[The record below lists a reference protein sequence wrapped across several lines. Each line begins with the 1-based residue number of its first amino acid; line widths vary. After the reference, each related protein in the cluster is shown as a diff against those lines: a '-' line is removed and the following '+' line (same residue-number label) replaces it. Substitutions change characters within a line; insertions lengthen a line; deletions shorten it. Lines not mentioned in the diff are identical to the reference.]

1 MNFLAIVFGGRGAS
15 AVVVVAAAILTLV
28 VVVVV
33 VPLFTGCATSTCSCL
48 TVVGTGVIQKVR
60 RGRDAASAATR
71 GSGFML
77 LLFCTGCSSC
87 ACLTSVVVIVGV
99 AMEGIR
105 RSGRCGRDSGLVT
118 VAVAAVTV
126 AVVVGGGVIFAIP
139 ITDNVELL
147 TIFLW
152 LLSSTDMDEE
162 VWPS

>member
-28 VVVVV
+28 VVVV
-33 VPLFTGCATSTCSCL
+33 PLFTGCTCTCSRL
-48 TVVGTGVIQKVR
+48 TVVGTGVIQKVL
-60 RGRDAASAATR
+60 RGRDAASAAAR

-77 LLFCTGCSSC
+77 LLFTGCSSC
-87 ACLTSVVVIVGV
+87 ACLTSAVVVIVGGGGV
-99 AMEGIR
+99 AIEGIR

-152 LLSSTDMDEE
+152 LLSSSDMDEK

>member
-28 VVVVV
+28 VVMV
-33 VPLFTGCATSTCSCL
+33 VPLFTGCTCTCSRL
-48 TVVGTGVIQKVR
+48 TVVGTGVIQKVL
-60 RGRDAASAATR
+60 RGRDAASAAAR

-77 LLFCTGCSSC
+77 LLFTGCSSC

-152 LLSSTDMDEE
+152 LLSSSDMDEK

>member
-28 VVVVV
+28 VVVV
-33 VPLFTGCATSTCSCL
+33 PLFTGCTCTCSRL
-48 TVVGTGVIQKVR
+48 TVVGTGVIQKVL
-60 RGRDAASAATR
+60 RGRDAASAAAR

-77 LLFCTGCSSC
+77 LLFTGCSSC

-126 AVVVGGGVIFAIP
+126 AVVVGVIFAIP

-152 LLSSTDMDEE
+152 LLSSSDMDEK